1 MYSAGGPE
9 KFEAL
14 VRQALEDLPED
25 IEKVM
30 SNIDIVVEKQPT
42 HHLATE
48 LGTERENLLGLYQG
62 IPLTERGESYSGVLP
77 DRIALYQGNIER
89 SARSRQELK
98 QIVRRTVLHEIAHHF
113 GIDDERLEEL
123 GWA

>member
-9 KFEAL
+9 EFEAL

-25 IEKVM
+25 IKRLM
-30 SNIDIVVEKQPT
+30 SNIDIVVENQPT
-42 HHLATE
+42 HKLATE
-48 LGTERENLLGLYQG
+48 LGIEREQLLGLYQG

-77 DRIALYQGNIER
+77 DRIALYQDNIER
-89 SARSRQELK
+89 SARSGQELK